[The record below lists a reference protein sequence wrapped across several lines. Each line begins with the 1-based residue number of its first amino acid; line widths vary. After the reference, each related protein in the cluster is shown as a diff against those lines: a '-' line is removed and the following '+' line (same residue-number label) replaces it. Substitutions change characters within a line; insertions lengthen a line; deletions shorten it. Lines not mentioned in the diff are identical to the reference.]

1 MIRTNNRFIA
11 LLKKFKY
18 EFRGLYVAIKE
29 EKSLI
34 IDLIFSIIVLIIAAI
49 INNYMQMV
57 DWILLV
63 VVICLVIGMEL
74 INTAIENLVDTIS
87 FKYNI
92 DASKIKDTAAAT
104 ALIFSLMA
112 VVVGLLIFVPKFIII
127 IQGG

>member
-1 MIRTNNRFIA
+1 MIRTNNKFIA

-18 EFRGLYVAIKE
+18 AFRGLYVAIKE

-34 IDLIFSIIVLIIAAI
+34 IDLVFSVIVLIIAVI
-49 INNYMQMV
+49 INNYMELV

-63 VVICLVIGMEL
+63 IVICLVIGMEL

-112 VVVGLLIFVPKFIII
+112 VVVGLLIFVPKFVAI

>member
-18 EFRGLYVAIKE
+18 AFRGLYVAIKE

>member
-18 EFRGLYVAIKE
+18 AFRGLYVAIKE

-34 IDLIFSIIVLIIAAI
+34 IDLIFSIIVLIIAAV

-112 VVVGLLIFVPKFIII
+112 VVVGLLIFVPKFILI

>member
-1 MIRTNNRFIA
+1 MIRTNNRFVA

-18 EFRGLYVAIKE
+18 AFRGLYVAIKE

-34 IDLIFSIIVLIIAAI
+34 IDLIFSVIVLTIAAV
-49 INNYMQMV
+49 INNYMDIV

-92 DASKIKDTAAAT
+92 DASKIKDTSAAT

-112 VVVGLLIFVPKFIII
+112 IVVGLLIFVPKFIII